1 LVYAGRGMEDDQAQ
15 MRRFLRGLRPDLRV
29 RCRVSRYA
37 TKAVLVETAAEV
49 EEDLQRQV
57 VAVSP
62 AVQPKKTQQ
71 QVAPSKGG
79 EPAQGQKRKWDHP
92 SRGRQGG
99 REGCFSCGSLDYK
112 VADCTQRAE
121 TRECY
126 HCRERGHLRPNC
138 PKLQR
143 MTVAVVQPAVQQGA
157 QVQQGVQQLP
167 QGYTTRE
174 IGGTSNR
181 ANTGMISETQTL

>member
-1 LVYAGRGMEDDQAQ
+1 ME
-15 MRRFLRGLRPDLRV
+15 
-29 RCRVSRYA
+29 
-37 TKAVLVETAAEV
+37 TTAEV

-79 EPAQGQKRKWDHP
+79 KPEQGQKRKWDHP
-92 SRGRQGG
+92 SGAGQGG
-99 REGCFSCGSLDYK
+99 RARCFSCGSLDHK
-112 VADCTQRAE
+112 VVDCTQRPE

-126 HCRERGHLRPNC
+126 QYKERGHFRPNC
-138 PKLQR
+138 PKLQP
-143 MTVAVVQPAVQQGA
+143 MAVAVVQPAL
-157 QVQQGVQQLP
+157 QQGVQQLAQIVAAP

-174 IGGTSNR
+174 ISSISNR
-181 ANTGMISETQTL
+181 AITGMIS